1 MAQPQTSRETLE
13 REFLP
18 MRGKLLELAA
28 ALDRIER
35 AGDGAQ
41 GDPRLVQ
48 LDRALSALR
57 QGGSD
62 RAERL
67 QMIFSLPYEPNWNS

>member
-1 MAQPQTSRETLE
+1 
-13 REFLP
+13 
-18 MRGKLLELAA
+18 MRGKLLEVAA

-35 AGDGAQ
+35 AGDDARD
-41 GDPRLVQ
+41 DPRLAQ

-57 QGGSD
+57 QGGPD

>member
-1 MAQPQTSRETLE
+1 MAQQPARETLE

-18 MRGKLLELAA
+18 LRGKLLELAA

-35 AGDGAQ
+35 SGDGPVEDA
-41 GDPRLVQ
+41 RLEQ
-48 LDRALSALR
+48 IDRALTALR
-57 QGGSD
+57 QPGTD

>member
-1 MAQPQTSRETLE
+1 MAQSQTSRETLE

-18 MRGKLLELAA
+18 LRGKLLEVAA

-35 AGDGAQ
+35 TGEGRPDDA
-41 GDPRLVQ
+41 RLEQ
-48 LDRALSALR
+48 IDRALTTLR
-57 QGGSD
+57 QPGPD

-67 QMIFSLPYEPNWNS
+67 QMIFSLPYEPDWNS